1 MGTDLA
7 SLVQRHRGAYILGH
21 KENASLRVQE
31 QSTWDQRPEH
41 GT

>member
-7 SLVQRHRGAYILGH
+7 SLVQCHRGAYILGH
-21 KENASLRVQE
+21 KENASLCLQE
-31 QSTWDQRPEH
+31 QSMWDQRIEY